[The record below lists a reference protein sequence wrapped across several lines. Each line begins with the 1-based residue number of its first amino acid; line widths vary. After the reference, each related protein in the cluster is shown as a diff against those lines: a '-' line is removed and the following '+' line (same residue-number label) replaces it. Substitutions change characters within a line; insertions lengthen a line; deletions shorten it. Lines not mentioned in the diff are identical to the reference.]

1 MGWFR
6 FMPVNFENMF
16 SKYARTSPDRLTYRE
31 LWSMTEG
38 FREVFD
44 LFGWFAAKLEW
55 TILYVLAR
63 DEDGFLAREA
73 IRRVY
78 DGSLFEYVERQRAQH
93 AKMS

>member
-1 MGWFR
+1 MLNSSVLWFR

-44 LFGWFAAKLEW
+44 LFGW
-55 TILYVLAR
+55 
-63 DEDGFLAREA
+63 
-73 IRRVY
+73 
-78 DGSLFEYVERQRAQH
+78 
-93 AKMS
+93 